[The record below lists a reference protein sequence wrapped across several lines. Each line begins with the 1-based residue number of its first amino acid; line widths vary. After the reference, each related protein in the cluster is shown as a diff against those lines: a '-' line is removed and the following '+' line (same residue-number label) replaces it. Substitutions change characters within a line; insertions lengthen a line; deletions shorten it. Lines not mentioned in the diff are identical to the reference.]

1 MGATW
6 SDREDIPEQ
15 QPTEQGVAEDQH
27 TEGGDHQQA
36 EEPEPPPSP
45 FGYGYIETTRTL
57 QTIMVDGQ
65 NSVDITVSIT
75 TRTYFETDGSGGEV
89 VRAGV
94 QPKTEGPFVTVA
106 LGNVRGYDATDQGKI
121 ESVTGAIVSAA
132 SDMNVDARV
141 AIALGI
147 KESRLGTGAQIAG
160 NKAAWKDPEVNPLQ
174 LSAACKKCPPRAKAG
189 IANQGYN
196 IKGALQVYKD
206 LGGSIKAFGGE
217 GVAPSQKGYS
227 AGVQRYYGAISD
239 ATSTKTVCLSGS
251 CR

>member
-1 MGATW
+1 M
-6 SDREDIPEQ
+6 PEQ
-15 QPTEQGVAEDQH
+15 QETDEGIAANLEMAHTDQPDAAEP
-27 TEGGDHQQA
+27 GS
-36 EEPEPPPSP
+36 PPPP
-45 FGYGYIETTRTL
+45 PPLGYGYTETTRTL
-57 QTIMVDGQ
+57 QTTMVDGDL
-65 NSVDITVSIT
+65 SVDITVTIT
-75 TRTYFETDGSGGEV
+75 TREYFQTDGNGGEV
-89 VRAGV
+89 VQAGV
-94 QPKTEGPFVTVA
+94 PPRTEGPIVAVA
-106 LGNVRGYDATDQGKI
+106 LENANGYTLDQQKI
-121 ESVTGAIVSAA
+121 IKSVTKAIVSAA
-132 SDMNVDARV
+132 SDMNVDARL

-160 NKAAWKDPEVNPLQ
+160 NKASWKDPVANPLQ

-189 IANQGYN
+189 IANQDAN

-239 ATSTKTVCLSGS
+239 ATSSKTVCLSGS